1 MLFKFI
7 YKIGHQNET
16 GAIRKDTLEIIPQK
30 IKNSHQK
37 YFLNI

>member
-7 YKIGHQNET
+7 YKIQNET
-16 GAIRKDTLEIIPQK
+16 GAIRKDTLENIPQK
-30 IKNSHQK
+30 KKNSHQK